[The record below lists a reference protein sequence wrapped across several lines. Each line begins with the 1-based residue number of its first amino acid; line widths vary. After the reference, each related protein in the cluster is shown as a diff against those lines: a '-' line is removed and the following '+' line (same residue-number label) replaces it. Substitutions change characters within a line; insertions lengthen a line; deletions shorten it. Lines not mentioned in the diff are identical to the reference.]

1 MRTLKIVG
9 TVALLTVMAMAQVRR
24 TMSAADVLSTVQGK
38 KSLGLFGTA
47 VRLGGMT
54 ETLRGVG
61 PFTVIAPADGAFA
74 GLPKDDMRKLM
85 TSPVAMNALL
95 AHYIVHGKIASNDAA
110 GLSSARTLMGATLRA
125 DDHNGNLR
133 VNGARIV
140 EGDIRCVN
148 GVVHIVDRFDPGL
161 VREAVAM
168 AGPSHPLM

>member
-1 MRTLKIVG
+1 MRALKIVG
-9 TVALLTVMAMAQVRR
+9 IFALLAIMATAQGRK
-24 TMSAADVLSTVQGK
+24 SIAAGDVVSILQTK

-95 AHYIVHGKIASNDAA
+95 AHYVVHGKIASNDAA

-125 DDHNGNLR
+125 EGHNGNLR
-133 VNGARIV
+133 LNGARIV
-140 EGDIRCVN
+140 EGDIRCAN

-168 AGPSHPLM
+168 AGPGHP